1 MTNTGISE
9 EVALYKMIM
18 LPNENDFEDTLIHE
32 FGWVKDEFC
41 VWIRHYILATNSYK
55 KDHLYAI
62 RIPGGTVGDI
72 ETDNNDIIL
81 NLTIDVNYV
90 VRTYPKNINEIIQ
103 KYIGEKIEFE
113 DEENEE
119 IDT

>member
-1 MTNTGISE
+1 MI
-9 EVALYKMIM
+9 LKRKYKDGFNM
-18 LPNENDFEDTLIHE
+18 
-32 FGWVKDEFC
+32 DEYFC
-41 VWIRHYILATNSYK
+41 ELTKELDELSGLDKKESYEYGRRHYILATNSYK